1 MIYFSLPKG
10 HLNTKDK
17 KIAQIFN
24 SIFRY
29 IDDVLLLNN
38 SRFGDYLH
46 RIYPSELAV
55 KVTTDA
61 QNYASYLDLHLEID
75 NGGRLKAKLFNT
87 RDDLTFPGDQ
97 EG

>member
-38 SRFGDYLH
+38 SWFCDYLH
-46 RIYPSELAV
+46 RIYPSELVV
-55 KVTTDA
+55 KVTTDT

-75 NGGRLKAKLFNT
+75 NGGILKAKLFNK